1 MYEVITK
8 LPGTKKVIK
17 TLYKSAATAERKAR
31 DANEAGLPSTW
42 RCLF

>member
-17 TLYKSAATAERKAR
+17 TLYKTAKIAAQKAQ
-31 DANEAGLPSTW
+31 DANEVGLPSTW
-42 RCLF
+42 QKLF